1 MKLTKEVI
9 LAALSNI
16 TLPNEGKSIVESG
29 AIKNVHIFGTDVEL
43 DVEIQIPTLQYKKR
57 VEVDCIKAIH
67 DHAFEKSKV
76 KVNLIVNA
84 PKKTIEIK
92 GKKVDSGEITSI
104 EEILESGARI
114 QEAGIIKKLLPDLKS
129 EVVDVGIIQRMTT
142 NGQSTRFKAIVAAGN
157 ENGYL
162 GIGQGKSK
170 QMRIAIEKAT
180 NQAFLNINPI
190 KMGCGSWECK
200 CDQKHSVPFKVKGK
214 GGSVTIEIIPAP
226 RGLGLVAG
234 GKIKRLLELA
244 GLKDAWTTAKGS
256 TPTMGSTSKAVLD
269 CLRQTFSQG

>member
-1 MKLTKEVI
+1 MSQATQQR
-9 LAALSNI
+9 
-16 TLPNEGKSIVESG
+16 TGQQRTGQRRPR
-29 AIKNVHIFGTDVEL
+29 
-43 DVEIQIPTLQYKKR
+43 PPR
-57 VEVDCIKAIH
+57 VEPPWI
-67 DHAFEKSKV
+67 
-76 KVNLIVNA
+76 
-84 PKKTIEIK
+84 PKTIL
-92 GKKVDSGEITSI
+92 GKQVATGEITSM

-129 EVVDVGIIQRMTT
+129 EVVDVGIIQKMTA

-157 ENGYL
+157 ENGWL
-162 GIGQGKSK
+162 GIGKGKSK

-180 NQAFLNINPI
+180 NQAFLNVSPV
-190 KMGCGSWECK
+190 KLGCGSWECR
-200 CDQKHSVPFKVKGK
+200 CEEKHSVPFKVRGR

-244 GLKDAWTTAKGS
+244 GLKDAWTSAKGS
-256 TPTMGSTSKAVLD
+256 TATMNSTSKAVLQ